1 MASNGETAV
10 FNAIDPESVQVDI
23 KSPAKNRYTSSPL
36 HPNKRKG
43 PVLFER
49 ASGSWWNPKFDSS
62 ILEEYLWQCYF
73 PQTQRRFQYVLLYIV
88 VACAAWCIFFGLMRE
103 NNWIVY
109 VSGAAVLALISILTL
124 VFTKTGKYPLM
135 YIPTSVVYTVV
146 LGLLLLVGFLFNPA
160 DLSTVGSFCASVEI
174 LLLVYTFIPMPLF
187 VAVLIGGGYS
197 IIYEVLTALGHPIM
211 NRYDFIIGKILLHL
225 CIHLIGI
232 HIFFMSEVR
241 RRSTFWK
248 IGQSLIVKR
257 ELIREKK
264 NKEKM
269 IHSLMPPS
277 VAEEAMRT
285 REGKEKDEDDPSK
298 KKGKVK
304 SAKGKIIFR
313 SFNMNKMD
321 KVSILFA
328 DIVGFTK
335 MSSNKTA
342 ETLVGLLND
351 LFGRFD
357 KLCVDT
363 GCEKITTLGDC
374 YYCVSGCPKPRDD
387 HAECCV
393 EMGRGMIKAIKQ
405 FDEEKK
411 ESVDM
416 RVGVHTGT
424 VLCGL
429 VGKCRFKF
437 DVWSNDVTLANNLE
451 STGRPGQVHISECT
465 YAYIKDDYV
474 VEPAEPI
481 EDLRTHK
488 VLIEHYSSVSSS
500 FTIRHTEEQKK
511 LNTYF
516 VIDKIKKG
524 IEKDGS
530 TNNLVVIPMEE
541 SEDQLKGEKQAENI
555 TSDGDVVINHLD
567 RESSGINGVTPST
580 LLTRR
585 HSDTSMDKNME
596 DKGSDVEAAGDPS
609 LVPMN
614 PDWTNCS
621 HMKEENDNKIVAC
634 INENVKNK
642 SFFYEPEINRLTLC
656 FLNADMEEDF
666 RDHYLESNLGKEET
680 MASPRYHSL
689 IEAVLSLIVFILIS
703 ICCFLVFGYHIVW
716 LFVFI
721 IALIIE
727 ILVLIQ
733 LATDVKIG
741 LKKKE
746 KCSMLMHILS
756 GWYFRNSMGAVIAII
771 PIIAVYS
778 NLSCELATND
788 QWKDRFFCFTAI
800 VALLH
805 FCNFTML
812 SAWVKSFLVTV
823 AGIALLILLSV
834 RFCPP
839 EEFVHVKPIV
849 TLFANTT
856 SASPTY
862 KVNQSTLSDHLFSGE
877 NNLRYEIILDII
889 LLLLLILFISREFEI
904 SYRLSYF
911 GSSQSEKQR
920 VQMMENK
927 EQAEWLL
934 HNIVPAHITA
944 IVKQTSTYSKNHK
957 DIGVIFATIV
967 NFNDFYDESY
977 EGGREYLRVLN
988 ELYSDFED
996 LLDEPRFKDVEKI
1009 KTISSTFMAAS
1020 GLNEQN
1026 RAKNKNP
1033 NAHLYALLEFAQELQ
1048 NKIGQFNDSIF
1059 NFDFQMKIG
1068 YNFGEVTAG
1077 VIGTTKLLYDIWG
1090 DTVNI
1095 ASRMYSTGEMD
1106 QIQVPESTVQR
1117 LGDKFSFGNER
1128 KVLVKGKGEM
1138 KVYFLEKKIEGA
1150 TWE

>member
-1 MASNGETAV
+1 M
-10 FNAIDPESVQVDI
+10 
-23 KSPAKNRYTSSPL
+23 
-36 HPNKRKG
+36 
-43 PVLFER
+43 
-49 ASGSWWNPKFDSS
+49 
-62 ILEEYLWQCYF
+62 
-73 PQTQRRFQYVLLYIV
+73 
-88 VACAAWCIFFGLMRE
+88 
-103 NNWIVY
+103 
-109 VSGAAVLALISILTL
+109 
-124 VFTKTGKYPLM
+124 
-135 YIPTSVVYTVV
+135 
-146 LGLLLLVGFLFNPA
+146 
-160 DLSTVGSFCASVEI
+160 
-174 LLLVYTFIPMPLF
+174 
-187 VAVLIGGGYS
+187 
-197 IIYEVLTALGHPIM
+197 
-211 NRYDFIIGKILLHL
+211 
-225 CIHLIGI
+225 
-232 HIFFMSEVR
+232 
-241 RRSTFWK
+241 
-248 IGQSLIVKR
+248 
-257 ELIREKK
+257 
-264 NKEKM
+264 
-269 IHSLMPPS
+269 
-277 VAEEAMRT
+277 
-285 REGKEKDEDDPSK
+285 
-298 KKGKVK
+298 
-304 SAKGKIIFR
+304 
-313 SFNMNKMD
+313 
-321 KVSILFA
+321 
-328 DIVGFTK
+328 
-335 MSSNKTA
+335 
-342 ETLVGLLND
+342 
-351 LFGRFD
+351 
-357 KLCVDT
+357 
-363 GCEKITTLGDC
+363 EKI
-374 YYCVSGCPKPRDD
+374 Y
-387 HAECCV
+387 
-393 EMGRGMIKAIKQ
+393 
-405 FDEEKK
+405 F
-411 ESVDM
+411 
-416 RVGVHTGT
+416 
-424 VLCGL
+424 
-429 VGKCRFKF
+429 
-437 DVWSNDVTLANNLE
+437 VWS
-451 STGRPGQVHISECT
+451 HIMHINKLMNSF
-465 YAYIKDDYV
+465 YSLFL
-474 VEPAEPI
+474 
-481 EDLRTHK
+481 DLRTHK
-488 VLIEHYSSVSSS
+488 VLIEHYSSESSS

-516 VIDKIKKG
+516 VIDRIKKG
-524 IEKDGS
+524 GEKDGS
-530 TNNLVVIPMEE
+530 PMEE
-541 SEDQLKGEKQAENI
+541 SEDLLKGEKQAENS
-555 TSDGDVVINHLD
+555 TNDGDAVINHLD
-567 RESSGINGVTPST
+567 RESSGINGVAPATALP
-580 LLTRR
+580 RR
-585 HSDTSMDKNME
+585 HSDTSMDKNAE
-596 DKGSDVEAAGDPS
+596 DKGFDVEAGVDPS

-614 PDWTNCS
+614 SDWPNCS
-621 HMKEENDNKIVAC
+621 DMKEENDNKIVAC
-634 INENVKNK
+634 INENKKNK
-642 SFFYEPEINRLTLC
+642 SFFYEPEINKLTLC
-656 FLNADMEEDF
+656 FLNADMEVDF

-716 LFVFI
+716 LSVFI

-727 ILVLIQ
+727 ILVLVQ
-733 LATDVKIG
+733 LATDVKLG

-788 QWKDRFFCFTAI
+788 QWKDRFFCFTVI

-823 AGIALLILLSV
+823 AGIVLLILLSV

-849 TLFANTT
+849 TLIANAT
-856 SASPTY
+856 STSPTY

-934 HNIVPAHITA
+934 HNIVPEYVTDE
-944 IVKQTSTYSKNHK
+944 VKQTSRYSKNHK

-1020 GLNEQN
+1020 GLNQKH
-1026 RAKNKNP
+1026 RLSNKDP

-1048 NKIGQFNDSIF
+1048 NKIKLFNDSIF

-1095 ASRMYSTGEMD
+1095 ASRMYSTGEKD
-1106 QIQVPESTVQR
+1106 EIQVPESTVER
-1117 LGDKFSFGNER
+1117 LGDKFVFGEER
-1128 KVLVKGKGEM
+1128 KVTVKGKGEM
-1138 KVYFLEKKIEGA
+1138 KVYFLMKKRDGA